1 MDQSRTK
8 GESGSG
14 WLVGL
19 LGWPVSHSYSAQMH
33 NAAAAHLQLD
43 LVYVLLPV
51 RREELAEA
59 ISGLV
64 AQGFSGAN
72 ITVPHK
78 EAVVD
83 MVDNL
88 DPAAAAIGAVN
99 TIVIHRNPDN
109 SDQKAEIRG
118 FNTDWSGFI
127 LDLQD
132 QEWDP
137 EGKSCLVL
145 GAGGSARAVVY
156 GLVKARAR
164 VTVISRRPEQAE
176 ELVQKIGGGIENAQL
191 RSGDLRKLD
200 EICRQVKPE
209 LIVNATPAGM
219 APDINGSPWPDGVA
233 FPKKA
238 FVYDLVYRPSET
250 RLMKEA
256 RIAGCQVSN
265 GIGMLVQQGA
275 QAFELWTGIM
285 PDIQIMAAALV

>member
-1 MDQSRTK
+1 
-8 GESGSG
+8 
-14 WLVGL
+14 
-19 LGWPVSHSYSAQMH
+19 MH
-33 NAAAAHLQLD
+33 IAAAAHLRLD

-72 ITVPHK
+72 VTVPHK
-78 EAVVD
+78 EAVLPL
-83 MVDNL
+83 VDNL

-99 TIVIHRNPDN
+99 TIVIHRYPDN

-127 LDLQD
+127 LDLQA

-137 EGKSCLVL
+137 EGKSCLVM
-145 GAGGSARAVVY
+145 GAGGSARAVLY
-156 GLVKARAR
+156 GLARAGAR
-164 VTVISRRPEQAE
+164 VDVISRRPEQAE
-176 ELVQKIGGGIENAQL
+176 KLVHEIGRGFESAQL

-200 EICRQVKPE
+200 EICRQAKPE

-219 APDINGSPWPDGVA
+219 APDIDGSPWPEGMA
-233 FPKKA
+233 FPKMA
-238 FVYDLVYRPSET
+238 FVYDLVYTPSET

-256 RIAGCQVSN
+256 RMAGCQVSN
-265 GIGMLVQQGA
+265 GIGMLVHQGA

-285 PDIQIMAAALV
+285 PDIQIMAAALA